1 MMTTATLH
9 RAPSRR
15 KLLLITVL
23 LALSTVLFVV
33 GVAVERGWGSGG
45 ATIGTHQE
53 AGASQEAS
61 EGDGAH
67 SEAGENA
74 EASEAQAHTEAGERA
89 VAGIDL
95 ESPWVVAGVVLLTV
109 LLIAALWRFGYPV
122 LFVVLITAAL
132 ATVADIREIIVQVG
146 QVRYG
151 VAAIATGVAVARLAT
166 VIATLLALREG
177 RTASQSPTLR
187 V

>member
-1 MMTTATLH
+1 MTTATLH
-9 RAPSRR
+9 HAPSRR

-45 ATIGTHQE
+45 ATIDAHQE

-74 EASEAQAHTEAGERA
+74 EASEAQAHTEAGKLA
-89 VAGIDL
+89 IAGIDL
-95 ESPWVVAGVVLLTV
+95 ESPWVVAGIMLATA

-122 LFVVLITAAL
+122 LFAVLIVAAL

-146 QVRYG
+146 QARYG
-151 VAAIATGVAVARLAT
+151 VAALATGVAVARLAT
-166 VIATLLALREG
+166 VIVTLLVLREG
-177 RTASQSPTLR
+177 RTAAQAPALK